1 MNSGES
7 GVDSKTQIDMGC
19 VSEVEL
25 TAFAVVLGAKS
36 KEMIRTKDEMI
47 CRVLVRTLE

>member
-25 TAFAVVLGAKS
+25 TAFAVVLGAKN